1 MNRRP
6 HELLSHVLRTP
17 AWTLDMLDSAGNVE
31 PVRADWNDPMIYW
44 SSDGMRLTIA

>member
-1 MNRRP
+1 
-6 HELLSHVLRTP
+6 
-17 AWTLDMLDSAGNVE
+17 MLDSAGNVE